1 MPDSSTR
8 RSSTCWNAR
17 LTIVRRPTVSG
28 SPQTFV
34 VLINIERSFHFDK
47 RYGGVGHNPI
57 FETTRN
63 PWNLAMTPGGSSA
76 GSAAVVVSGMCP
88 ISQAPTSATGC
99 PFPPPTFDWKE
110 ALHGGIRGLRVAYS
124 PDWGYAP
131 VDPEVREVVGR
142 AVKVLMAN
150 PAAGT

>member
-1 MPDSSTR
+1 MR
-8 RSSTCWNAR
+8 RGTGLSR
-17 LTIVRRPTVSG
+17 EEFI
-28 SPQTFV
+28 
-34 VLINIERSFHFDK
+34 FD
-47 RYGGVGHNPI
+47 HLQNPA
-57 FETTRN
+57 
-63 PWNLAMTPGGSSA
+63 PAQLSYP
-76 GSAAVVVSGMCP
+76 AAD
-88 ISQAPTSATGC
+88 
-99 PFPPPTFDWKE
+99 FDRKE